1 MTKIKLFRLERDLKA
16 KDLAKDLDIHPGT
29 ISTLEN
35 RKVRASKWARYKLSS
50 FYGVRNRNYF
60 PMTGMQFDKIK
71 NRLNARDGRKLS
83 SFFGVPEEELF
94 NEIGYAKSILLR
106 R

>member
-35 RKVRASKWARYKLSS
+35 RKIRASRWVRYKLSS
-50 FYGVRNRNYF
+50 FYGVPEQELFNDDRF
-60 PMTGMQFDKIK
+60 AVWQIK
-71 NRLNARDGRKLS
+71 NRLNARDGR
-83 SFFGVPEEELF
+83 
-94 NEIGYAKSILLR
+94 R
-106 R
+106 RYLICIYIIIIAVYQ

>member
-35 RKVRASKWARYKLSS
+35 RKIRASKWVRYKLSS
-50 FYGVRNRNYF
+50 FYGV
-60 PMTGMQFDKIK
+60 
-71 NRLNARDGRKLS
+71 
-83 SFFGVPEEELF
+83 PEEELF
-94 NEIGYAKSILLR
+94 NEMGYAKSILLR